1 MKKKGEMEATKKREI
16 NEMTSVKV
24 FSFLL
29 SLIMND
35 GGIYHDEVQN
45 EKKNTNKKNFFLK
58 LLLLSVSY
66 NSI

>member
-45 EKKNTNKKNFFLK
+45 EKKNTNKKKTSF
-58 LLLLSVSY
+58 
-66 NSI
+66 